1 MQVLTSPIAT
11 LKCIECILQK
21 FLKCDAWLH
30 YFVLGEILDDF
41 VGSNLHMMF
50 VELHIQN

>member
-11 LKCIECILQK
+11 LKCSECILQK
-21 FLKCDAWLH
+21 FSKCNAWLP
-30 YFVLGEILDDF
+30 YFVLGGILDDF

-50 VELHIQN
+50 EELHIQN